1 MTKLLN
7 PLILLFITFLLGS
20 IFRFYNINF
29 DDLWID
35 EIATFWI
42 ANPSFDLLTSY
53 KNHIGFERTPYLFN
67 YIIKVFFTVF
77 GYNIELARLIPAFTS
92 IFSILIIAK
101 ISRSISKNSEYF
113 YLLL

>member
-67 YIIKVFFTVF
+67 YIMI
-77 GYNIELARLIPAFTS
+77 AR
-92 IFSILIIAK
+92 
-101 ISRSISKNSEYF
+101 
-113 YLLL
+113 